1 MVPVAMNG
9 AGEFHRSER
18 NAWLAAYREKPRK
31 RETAMKTA
39 KIISAGIA
47 ASVIMSSAALAQQT
61 PTVQPQNPAAQQS
74 PAGMITEVNRLNG
87 SVAIRQI
94 QNGTVGASASG
105 ATERFKVQGISLD
118 DFHAGDKVTYTASDT
133 GGTRTITKLQKQ

>member
-1 MVPVAMNG
+1 
-9 AGEFHRSER
+9 
-18 NAWLAAYREKPRK
+18 
-31 RETAMKTA
+31 
-39 KIISAGIA
+39 
-47 ASVIMSSAALAQQT
+47 
-61 PTVQPQNPAAQQS
+61 
-74 PAGMITEVNRLNG
+74 MITEVNRLNG